1 MRTIFVFVA
10 SALLV
15 GCANDTSSTTSCG
28 PGQELVDLDGEQV
41 CADAVH
47 DVWGGGSTSQHYG
60 TCTGSTNCATRANNH
75 CGTHSG
81 GCGYT
86 YGTLYAQYG
95 GTTCSYKCNCN

>member
-1 MRTIFVFVA
+1 MRTIFIFVA

-15 GCANDTSSTTSCG
+15 GCANDTSTTKCL

-47 DVWGGGSTSQHYG
+47 DVWGGGTTSLHVG
-60 TCTGSTNCATRANNH
+60 SCTSSTNCGTRANNH
-75 CGTHSG
+75 CSTHG

-86 YGTLYAQYG
+86 YGTLYAEPG
-95 GTTCSYKCNCN
+95 GTTCSYKCDCN